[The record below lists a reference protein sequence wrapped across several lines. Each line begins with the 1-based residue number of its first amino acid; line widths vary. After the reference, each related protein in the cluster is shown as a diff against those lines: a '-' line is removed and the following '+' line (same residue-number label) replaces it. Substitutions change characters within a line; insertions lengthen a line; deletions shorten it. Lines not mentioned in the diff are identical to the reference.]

1 MKGRWRKRGRAFAMS
16 AYLQVVSVFENLH
29 QGRILCAAVPQDN
42 MLLTGGD
49 STVRITLKQKLL
61 KVTYV
66 AWYVRVFAAKC
77 FLLINFGLRCM
88 NIVQDLEDLLGQLSF
103 VYNGNL
109 IWRWNS
115 APKELATEAGC
126 SLFRVLFHRLCVCG
140 RWRMSGRENAHL
152 FNSNWSTPSMVTLTQ
167 SHV

>member
-1 MKGRWRKRGRAFAMS
+1 MF

-66 AWYVRVFAAKC
+66 A
-77 FLLINFGLRCM
+77 
-88 NIVQDLEDLLGQLSF
+88 
-103 VYNGNL
+103 
-109 IWRWNS
+109 
-115 APKELATEAGC
+115 
-126 SLFRVLFHRLCVCG
+126 
-140 RWRMSGRENAHL
+140 
-152 FNSNWSTPSMVTLTQ
+152 
-167 SHV
+167 